1 VLLDSTVSVLDM
13 YNAKVVIV
21 GPSSVGKV
29 YFTVSRIIIVLK
41 SAPRRAYG
49 AWFVLRLA
57 RR

>member
-1 VLLDSTVSVLDM
+1 MLLDSTASVPDM

-21 GPSSVGKV
+21 GPSGVGKV

-41 SAPRRAYG
+41 PAHRQAYG
-49 AWFVLRLA
+49 AWFVLRLV